1 MNLQSA
7 LASFFNEKGEIAIDP
22 RLTLPGLSEL
32 LYQKELAA
40 GGGERPALR
49 YWDYQGTGGAV
60 DYTRSQ
66 INTRI
71 KAVAA
76 RLQQV
81 GQPGQRVAIL
91 MGNTPEYLFGFLG
104 ALYAGM
110 TPVPLYDPREPGH
123 DAHLRA
129 VFHDSNPRLVLTNK
143 LSAQAVRAYFSDLPG
158 GERPR
163 IIAIDA
169 LPDAVAASWTNPL
182 EKPEAQAY
190 LAERGVTAPLDLP
203 AFLQYTSGSTRTP
216 AGVMLTHRS
225 VITNTLQIFAAGR
238 LRTPMRL
245 ILWIPLHHDMGIIL
259 GMFALILGFEAEIMA
274 PRDFVQQ
281 PSRWIEQM
289 SKRDQDDDLAVY
301 TVVPNFALD
310 LAVRYGNPG
319 ENTDLSLVDGLVLG
333 SEPITERSVTAF
345 YEKFKDYGLQRSSL
359 RPTYGL
365 AEASLLVST
374 PQTEER
380 PVIAYFDREAL
391 SEGRAQKV
399 EKGHPAAVPLIS
411 NGQSVAPQ
419 RLAVVNPETRQ
430 EVPDGTIGELWN
442 HGEHM
447 AAGYLN
453 RPEETA
459 ETFANTLAGRLAEG
473 SRAAGA
479 PDEGW
484 LATGDLG
491 AIIDDEVFITGRL
504 KDLIVIAGRNHY
516 PQDIEFTVG
525 QATEQVEP
533 TAIAAFSIPGEDVE
547 HLVILAERVEGA
559 AEDGDAEAIQAI
571 RTAVSAAHGV
581 TPKDVQILAAGSI
594 ARTSSAKIARRVA
607 RKHYLG

>member
-1 MNLQSA
+1 MDLKSA
-7 LASFFNEKGEIAIDP
+7 LAAFFNEKGEITIDP

-32 LYQKELAA
+32 LYQKEAAA
-40 GGGERPALR
+40 GGGDRPALR
-49 YWDYQGTGGAV
+49 YWDYQGKGGV
-60 DYTRSQ
+60 VEYTRAQ

-81 GQPGQRVAIL
+81 GQPGQRVALL

-129 VFHDSNPRLVLTNK
+129 VFHDSDPRLVLTNK
-143 LSAQAVRAYFSDLPG
+143 ASAPAVRSYFSDLPG
-158 GERPR
+158 TERPR

-169 LPDAVAASWTNPL
+169 LPDAVAASWANPL
-182 EKPEAQAY
+182 EKPEAAEY
-190 LAERGVTAPLDLP
+190 LAQRGVAPLDLP

-225 VITNTLQIFAAGR
+225 VLTNILQVFAAGH

-245 ILWIPLHHDMGIIL
+245 VLWIPLHHDMGIIL
-259 GMFALILGFEAEIMA
+259 ATFALILGFETELMG
-274 PRDFVQQ
+274 PRDFIQQ
-281 PSRWIEQM
+281 PSRWIEQL
-289 SKRDQDDDLAVY
+289 SKRGEDDALAVY
-301 TVVPNFALD
+301 TAVPNFALD

-319 ENTDLSLVDGLVLG
+319 ETTDLSGVDGVVLG
-333 SEPITERSVTAF
+333 AEPITERSLTAF
-345 YEKFKDYGLQRSSL
+345 YEAFSPYGLQRSSL
-359 RPTYGL
+359 RPSYGL
-365 AEASLLVST
+365 AEAALLVTT
-374 PQTEER
+374 PQSTRR
-380 PVIAYFDREAL
+380 PVIAHFDREAL
-391 SEGRAQKV
+391 SRGKAEQV
-399 EKGHPAAVPLIS
+399 EQDHPSAVALLS
-411 NGQSVAPQ
+411 NGQVVAPQ

-430 EVPDGTIGELWN
+430 EMPDGTIGELWN
-442 HGEHM
+442 HG
-447 AAGYLN
+447 ANIASGYLN

-459 ETFANTLAGRLAEG
+459 ETFANTLAGRLEEG

-491 AIIDDEVFITGRL
+491 AIIDGEVYITGRL

-516 PQDIEFTVG
+516 PQDIEFTVSR
-525 QATEQVEP
+525 ATEQVEP
-533 TAIAAFSIPGEDVE
+533 TAIAAFSVPGEDAE
-547 HLVILAERVEGA
+547 QLVILAERAEGV
-559 AEDGDAEAIQAI
+559 AEDADAEAIQAI
-571 RTAVSAAHGV
+571 RTEVSAAHGV
-581 TPKDVQILAAGSI
+581 TPKDVQILAAGRI

-607 RKHYLG
+607 RQNYLG

>member
-1 MNLQSA
+1 MNPTSA
-7 LASFFNEKGEIAIDP
+7 LAAFFNEKGEITIDP

-32 LYQKELAA
+32 LYQQELAA

-49 YWDYQGTGGAV
+49 YWDYQGTGGPV

-81 GQPGQRVAIL
+81 SQPGQRVALL

-104 ALYAGM
+104 ALYAGL

-129 VFHDSNPRLVLTNK
+129 VFHDSNPRLVLTNR
-143 LSAQAVRAYFSDLPG
+143 LSAQAVRSYFSDLPG
-158 GERPR
+158 TERPR

-169 LPDAVAASWTNPL
+169 LPDAVAASWVNPL
-182 EKPEAQAY
+182 EKPEAQSY
-190 LAERGVTAPLDLP
+190 LAEQGVAPLDLP

-225 VITNTLQIFAAGR
+225 VLTNTLQIFAAGH
-238 LRTPMRL
+238 LKMPMRL
-245 ILWIPLHHDMGIIL
+245 VLWIPLHHDMGIIL
-259 GMFALILGFEAEIMA
+259 ATFALILGFETELMG
-274 PRDFVQQ
+274 PRDFIQQ
-281 PSRWIEQM
+281 PSRWIEQL
-289 SKRDQDDDLAVY
+289 SRRGADDQLAVY
-301 TVVPNFALD
+301 TAAPNFALD

-319 ENTDLSLVDGLVLG
+319 EDTDLSGVDGVVLG
-333 SEPITERSVTAF
+333 AEPITERSLTAF
-345 YEKFKDYGLQRSSL
+345 YEAFAPHGLQRASL
-359 RPTYGL
+359 RPSYGL
-365 AEASLLVST
+365 AEASLLVTT
-374 PQTEER
+374 PQTQHR
-380 PVIAYFDREAL
+380 PVIEYFDREAL

-399 EKGHPAAVPLIS
+399 EQGHPAAVALLS
-411 NGQSVAPQ
+411 NGQVVSPQ

-430 EVPDGTIGELWN
+430 EVPDGTVGELWN
-442 HGEHM
+442 HGANI

-453 RPEETA
+453 RPEET
-459 ETFANTLAGRLAEG
+459 EGTFANTLAGRLDEG
-473 SRAAGA
+473 SRAEGA
-479 PDEGW
+479 PDTGW

-491 AIIDDEVFITGRL
+491 TIIDGEVFITGRL

-516 PQDIEFTVG
+516 PQDIEFTVSR
-525 QATEQVEP
+525 ATEQVEP
-533 TAIAAFSIPGEDVE
+533 TAIAAFSVPGEDVE
-547 HLVILAERVEGA
+547 HLVILAERAEGA
-559 AEDGDAEAIQAI
+559 AENADADAIQAI
-571 RTAVSAAHGV
+571 RTEVSAAHGV
-581 TPKDVQILAAGSI
+581 TPTDVQILAAGTI

-607 RKHYLG
+607 RKNYLG